1 MGIMENKITELFTNS
16 GMSIR
21 EFSDKTNIKYN
32 TARDIVNGTTRIEN
46 IGAGA
51 FVRIAHVFNMT
62 ADELLGIVDVKGN
75 EATDE
80 QKIIDLYR
88 SMTDSQRSALLAIA
102 HEMVR

>member
-1 MGIMENKITELFTNS
+1 MGIMENKITELFTSS

-51 FVRIAHVFNMT
+51 FVRIAHVFSMT
-62 ADELLGIVDVKGN
+62 ADELLGLVDAKSG

-80 QKIIDLYR
+80 QEMIELYR
-88 SMTDSQRSALLAIA
+88 SMSESQRSALLAIA
-102 HEMVR
+102 REMTR